1 MAWEPTYLLSPVLLL
16 LLASGSWTQNPV
28 LLGVLEG
35 DTISVTCWHDP
46 LYNSDEKIW
55 CKEIDNFCYPFVS
68 KGVKEPRFSIQHT
81 SRFNY
86 FTLTMTKLKMSDS
99 GNYYCGIA
107 TYTRIIYLRGIQ
119 LVVSKGRSSAPAI
132 GTFPTLRAHTFRT
145 TQDPISIA
153 ARGSVFSVIIP
164 VVCGL
169 LSKTLVFTVL
179 FIVTQ
184 KSFGQQAMKAHNS
197 NS

>member
-16 LLASGSWTQNPV
+16 LLASGA
-28 LLGVLEG
+28 
-35 DTISVTCWHDP
+35 
-46 LYNSDEKIW
+46 EK
-55 CKEIDNFCYPFVS
+55 
-68 KGVKEPRFSIQHT
+68 PRFSILQ
-81 SRFNY
+81 SSKFNF
-86 FTLTMTKLKMSDS
+86 FTVTMSKLRMSDS
-99 GNYYCGIA
+99 GIYHCGIA
-107 TYTRIIYLRGIQ
+107 ANTRITYLRGIQ
-119 LVVSKGRSSAPAI
+119 LVVSKDDSSAPAN

-153 ARGSVFSVIIP
+153 ARGSVSSVTIP

-184 KSFGQQAMKAHNS
+184 KSFGRQAMKAHNS